1 MALGEAGRNPFVP
14 RSTAEAACALRAI
27 GAHETDPAVRC
38 PDHMAAGFLT
48 GVNITT
54 LAKYRINRRWMVW
67 MLNHSVPGAY
77 TYEIMRAKFIDE
89 VVQHE
94 STAGL
99 DELVLL
105 GAGLDSRAYRLAEHL
120 DGARVFEVDHPAS
133 LASKRARL
141 RRLLGEEPHHVTF
154 LAVDFTRD
162 DLDFALGAAG
172 HDPSAATLF
181 VWCGVSMYL
190 PQETVFEVLSWV
202 GGHRSP
208 RTSIVFDA
216 AWAGAIDGSREYYG
230 AAQARKAIERT
241 GEPLR
246 WGLPECRVQETLTRF
261 GLRTERVLNDEEG
274 RAAYLKRSD
283 GTLHDRP
290 YGYGVLVHARAR

>member
-1 MALGEAGRNPFVP
+1 
-14 RSTAEAACALRAI
+14 
-27 GAHETDPAVRC
+27 VR
-38 PDHMAAGFLT
+38 L
-48 GVNITT
+48 
-54 LAKYRINRRWMVW
+54 
-67 MLNHSVPGAY
+67 LNHRVPGAY

-89 VVQHE
+89 VVHNE
-94 STAGL
+94 STTGL
-99 DELVLL
+99 DELILL
-105 GAGLDSRAYRLAEHL
+105 GAGLDSRAYRLAGL
-120 DGARVFEVDHPAS
+120 LRGTRVFEVDHPAS

-141 RRLLGEEPHHVTF
+141 GRLLGKEPDHVTF

-162 DLDFALGAAG
+162 DLDAALAAAG
-172 HDPSAATLF
+172 HDRSARTLF

-202 GGHRSP
+202 AGHSSP

-230 AAQARKAIERT
+230 DAEARKAIERT

-246 WGLPECRVQETLTRF
+246 WGLPECHVQETLARF
-261 GLRTERVLNDEEG
+261 GLRAERVLNDEEG

-290 YGYGVLVHARAR
+290 YGYGVLVHARVH